1 MCLLLLEMLSA
12 GGLPLLLLLSLLLL
26 GQSVAA
32 ATANMWPGVVV
43 SAAIGN
49 TAATCIGLLLP
60 PIGNLAMRMAQRAG
74 GRTRRRVCW
83 TDWLRLGRMQGA
95 CSLNGA

>member
-43 SAAIGN
+43 AAAIGN
-49 TAATCIGLLLP
+49 TAAIGLLLP

-74 GRTRRRVCW
+74 GRTLRRVCW